1 MSKKI
6 KNTIINNKFIF
17 LLFFISFFLRLIVVI
32 FVKTDIISDFK
43 TMYDAS
49 LEILNN
55 TSNYRNSTY
64 FLTWGYQ
71 MGHVLYQTLFL
82 SIINND
88 VFLKIINAFITS
100 FIPIMIYMISKDIS
114 NEKSAKIVSLGYT
127 VFLFP
132 LLLNNVLT
140 NQHLPLLLSLI
151 FVYMVL
157 KIDFEKKIIFK
168 SIVIGLILGISNI
181 LRQEGI
187 VYITAII
194 IYGIYLI
201 IKKFNY
207 KKIFL
212 SFMLIISTYLLIFNV
227 TSLLLIKNNI
237 SVNGLKNMNPTWK
250 FVTGFNT
257 TTNGMYS
264 NNDASKYSNYTQT
277 LEAKIEL
284 KNRINNYK
292 TLPSLFLK
300 KIKITW
306 INSDLSWSIGTI
318 NPRTYKIFNDIN
330 QIFIITIDLLALLS
344 ILKINSLKENKT
356 YILVSI
362 ILLIFFGVYLL
373 IEVMPRY
380 AYGFQPYLFILS
392 SVSINLLLD
401 KINQK
406 KKQYKFL

>member
-1 MSKKI
+1 MKNKI
-6 KNTIINNKFIF
+6 KKTIINNKFIF
-17 LLFFISFFLRLIVVI
+17 SLFFLSLFLRLIVVI
-32 FVKTDIISDFK
+32 FIKTDIISDFK

-71 MGHVLYQTLFL
+71 MGHVIYQSLFL
-82 SIINND
+82 SIINN
-88 VFLKIINAFITS
+88 VIFLKILNAFITS
-100 FIPIMIYMISKDIS
+100 FIPVMIYLISRNIS
-114 NEKSAKIVSLGYT
+114 SEKSAKIVSLVYT

-157 KIDFEKKIIFK
+157 KVDFDKKIIFK

-187 VYITAII
+187 VYITAIV

-201 IKKFNY
+201 IKKYNY

-212 SFMLIISTYLLIFNV
+212 SSILIISSYLLIFNV
-227 TSLLLIKNNI
+227 TSFLLIKNNL
-237 SVNGLKNMNPTWK
+237 SENGLKNMNSTWK

-257 TTNGMYS
+257 NTNGMYS
-264 NNDASKYSNYTQT
+264 SVDASKYSSYTQT
-277 LEAKIEL
+277 LEAKKEL

-292 TLPSLFLK
+292 KLPSLFLK

-318 NPRTYKIFNDIN
+318 NPRTYNLFNNIN
-330 QIFIITIDLLALLS
+330 QIFIIIIDLLALLS

-356 YILVSI
+356 YLLVSLV
-362 ILLIFFGVYLL
+362 LLIFFGVYLL

-380 AYGFQPYLFILS
+380 AYDFQPYLFILS

-406 KKQYKFL
+406 KKTK

>member
-1 MSKKI
+1 MKNKI
-6 KNTIINNKFIF
+6 KKTIINNKFIF
-17 LLFFISFFLRLIVVI
+17 SLFFLSLFLRLIVVI
-32 FVKTDIISDFK
+32 FIKTDIISDFK

-71 MGHVLYQTLFL
+71 MGHVIYQSLFL
-82 SIINND
+82 SIINN
-88 VFLKIINAFITS
+88 VIFLKILNAFITS
-100 FIPIMIYMISKDIS
+100 FIPVMIYLISRNIS
-114 NEKSAKIVSLGYT
+114 SEKSAKIVSLVYT

-157 KIDFEKKIIFK
+157 KVDFDKKIIFK

-201 IKKFNY
+201 IKKYNY

-212 SFMLIISTYLLIFNV
+212 SSILIISSYLLIFNV
-227 TSLLLIKNNI
+227 TSFLLIKNNL
-237 SVNGLKNMNPTWK
+237 SENGLKNMNSTWK

-257 TTNGMYS
+257 NTNGMYS
-264 NNDASKYSNYTQT
+264 SVDASKYSSYTQT
-277 LEAKIEL
+277 LEAKKEL
-284 KNRINNYK
+284 KNRINNHK

-318 NPRTYKIFNDIN
+318 NPRTYNLFNNIN
-330 QIFIITIDLLALLS
+330 QIFIIIIDLLALLS

-356 YILVSI
+356 YLLVSLV
-362 ILLIFFGVYLL
+362 LLIFFGVYLL

-380 AYGFQPYLFILS
+380 AYDFQPYLFILS

-406 KKQYKFL
+406 KKTT

>member
-1 MSKKI
+1 MKNKI
-6 KNTIINNKFIF
+6 KKTIINNKFIF
-17 LLFFISFFLRLIVVI
+17 SLFFLSLFLRLIVVI
-32 FVKTDIISDFK
+32 FIKTDIISDFK

-71 MGHVLYQTLFL
+71 MGHVIYQSLFL
-82 SIINND
+82 SIINN
-88 VFLKIINAFITS
+88 VIFLKILNAFITS
-100 FIPIMIYMISKDIS
+100 FIPVMIYLISRNIS
-114 NEKSAKIVSLGYT
+114 SEKSAKIVSLVYT

-157 KIDFEKKIIFK
+157 KVDFDKKIIFK

-187 VYITAII
+187 VYITAIV

-201 IKKFNY
+201 IKKYNY

-212 SFMLIISTYLLIFNV
+212 SSILIISSYLLIFNV
-227 TSLLLIKNNI
+227 TSFLLIKNNL
-237 SVNGLKNMNPTWK
+237 SENGLKNMNSTWK

-257 TTNGMYS
+257 NTNGMYS
-264 NNDASKYSNYTQT
+264 SVDASKYSSYTQT
-277 LEAKIEL
+277 LEAKKEL

-292 TLPSLFLK
+292 KLPSLFLK

-318 NPRTYKIFNDIN
+318 NPRTYNLFNNIN
-330 QIFIITIDLLALLS
+330 QIFIIIIDLLALLS

-356 YILVSI
+356 YLLVSLV
-362 ILLIFFGVYLL
+362 LLIFFGVYLL

-380 AYGFQPYLFILS
+380 AYDFQPYLFILS

-406 KKQYKFL
+406 KKTT